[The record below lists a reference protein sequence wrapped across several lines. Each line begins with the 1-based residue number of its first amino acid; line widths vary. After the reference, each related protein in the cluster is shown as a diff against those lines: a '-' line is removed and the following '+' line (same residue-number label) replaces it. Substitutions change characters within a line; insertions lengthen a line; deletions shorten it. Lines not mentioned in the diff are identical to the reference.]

1 MPLGFEH
8 VTPVGEESHVGEV
21 NRVCVLCENIAEARH
36 ALLPPV
42 LIRVQEFEHVDLGK
56 QAAIRWVAHAC
67 IRPGNCGET
76 PEIQASVVG
85 ALVAQLR
92 ERAQPRQQLL
102 VTGAVHLRYRLA
114 VASFEIGIGKREHAR
129 GEKLHDHPDREASFV
144 FVEMVL
150 DDGRVSVVMNHPV
163 DAPQIRIVLVA

>member
-8 VTPVGEESHVGEV
+8 VTPVGGESHVGEV

-76 PEIQASVVG
+76 PEIHASVVG

-92 ERAQPRQQLL
+92 ERAQPRQQL
-102 VTGAVHLRYRLA
+102 
-114 VASFEIGIGKREHAR
+114 
-129 GEKLHDHPDREASFV
+129 